1 MGESPEN
8 STFSAIELTSYFL
21 LLRVLCARG
30 GDTQQSFIRGRPV
43 PRSNFLFPFHILFW
57 RKRYAFHISIICIT
71 VSVELSILF
80 NCCECAVFEIWKG
93 AFHDLITW
101 STFGKHENSSLFSL
115 RASSPFG
122 DIVKSRRA
130 RGTREEKRKQG
141 AGARIPRP
149 FAALPLARAFSGGLL
164 RSPKRE
170 SLFAVWIVANRAQWT
185 VTLYALSSVNSLP
198 TTVDSR

>member
-8 STFSAIELTSYFL
+8 STFSAIVDVVLPPSQSSLRSGWGYSTKFYTGTPRPEVQLLISLSYTFLTE
-21 LLRVLCARG
+21 
-30 GDTQQSFIRGRPV
+30 
-43 PRSNFLFPFHILFW
+43 
-57 RKRYAFHISIICIT
+57 RYAFHISIICIT

-130 RGTREEKRKQG
+130 RGTREETRKQG

-149 FAALPLARAFSGGLL
+149 FAALLLARTFSGGLV
-164 RSPKRE
+164 RSPKQE